1 MFQYIV
7 KRILIFIP
15 TFLAISL
22 IIFGLSKM
30 APGDPVNQ
38 MVSDGPQGSS
48 GAQNLL
54 SSEENYLIKSKKL
67 GLDKPSFYFA
77 FTSAAYPKDLY
88 KIIKSE
94 HRNLVSRLISVYGNA
109 DAVKAY
115 YQQLRMVL
123 ITCTALPERE
133 ELFEIRRGSRDLT
146 EELLKDY
153 QEKTIQ
159 FKLDRLNELVNT
171 GRFEVLNELRNEVSK
186 LKLRFNYLKK
196 NATTYKLYIPAVQ
209 VYGFDNQYHTW
220 MFGDYPWFSTV
231 DSTNYRKV
239 ENLYKEIGELRNK
252 EESFIR
258 LQKPYLAK
266 MRMLNDLV
274 GANDSTR
281 QYSNKALDS
290 IKTVLASV
298 EEEVLNFN
306 KKIDPLTKK
315 IGKLSAEKDELNKTL
330 KVYAGKGFLRGDF
343 GTSYTNGLP
352 VTKRLTDALFW
363 TILMNLLSILISYLI
378 SIPLGVQSAFWK
390 KHTNSYEPLLSTEAF
405 LAAILMVCLFY
416 FYLDGSISYNL
427 FFYVLILTNLSFLL
441 YSLWLKEKANQGN
454 LTMGSI
460 VRFWRN
466 LFRFRL
472 LNLSDNSILVLKLM
486 YVWIWA
492 LMFFLFILIPLIA
505 KFLIISIP
513 LSIWGIRSLRSKLK
527 EKTRNF
533 SISIRGIYAKGSYM
547 DNLSTTVLFILYS
560 LPSFWIG
567 TLLIV
572 FFTTKNYGLM
582 YDWFPT
588 SGVQSMELANNPDV
602 SFTEKYMDIL
612 YHLFLPTF
620 CITISSFAYLSRQMR
635 GAMLG
640 VLRQDYIRTADS
652 KGLSEHKVI
661 WKHAFRNSLFPIITL
676 FSSVFPRALS
686 GAIAIELI
694 YNVPGMGVLVLR
706 AIGERDWPIVF
717 TVAMLAAIL
726 TMIGNLIA
734 DILYAVVDPRISFK

>member
-1 MFQYIV
+1 
-7 KRILIFIP
+7 
-15 TFLAISL
+15 
-22 IIFGLSKM
+22 
-30 APGDPVNQ
+30 
-38 MVSDGPQGSS
+38 
-48 GAQNLL
+48 
-54 SSEENYLIKSKKL
+54 
-67 GLDKPSFYFA
+67 
-77 FTSAAYPKDLY
+77 
-88 KIIKSE
+88 
-94 HRNLVSRLISVYGNA
+94 
-109 DAVKAY
+109 
-115 YQQLRMVL
+115 
-123 ITCTALPERE
+123 
-133 ELFEIRRGSRDLT
+133 
-146 EELLKDY
+146 
-153 QEKTIQ
+153 
-159 FKLDRLNELVNT
+159 
-171 GRFEVLNELRNEVSK
+171 
-186 LKLRFNYLKK
+186 
-196 NATTYKLYIPAVQ
+196 
-209 VYGFDNQYHTW
+209 
-220 MFGDYPWFSTV
+220 
-231 DSTNYRKV
+231 
-239 ENLYKEIGELRNK
+239 
-252 EESFIR
+252 
-258 LQKPYLAK
+258 
-266 MRMLNDLV
+266 
-274 GANDSTR
+274 
-281 QYSNKALDS
+281 
-290 IKTVLASV
+290 
-298 EEEVLNFN
+298 
-306 KKIDPLTKK
+306 
-315 IGKLSAEKDELNKTL
+315 
-330 KVYAGKGFLRGDF
+330 
-343 GTSYTNGLP
+343 
-352 VTKRLTDALFW
+352 
-363 TILMNLLSILISYLI
+363 
-378 SIPLGVQSAFWK
+378 
-390 KHTNSYEPLLSTEAF
+390 
-405 LAAILMVCLFY
+405 
-416 FYLDGSISYNL
+416 
-427 FFYVLILTNLSFLL
+427 
-441 YSLWLKEKANQGN
+441 
-454 LTMGSI
+454 
-460 VRFWRN
+460 
-466 LFRFRL
+466 
-472 LNLSDNSILVLKLM
+472 M

-513 LSIWGIRSLRSKLK
+513 LAIWGIRSLRSKLK

-602 SFTEKYMDIL
+602 SFTAKYMDIL

>member
-1 MFQYIV
+1 M
-7 KRILIFIP
+7 FIP
-15 TFLAISL
+15 TFFAISL

-30 APGDPVNQ
+30 APGDPVDI
-38 MVSDGPQGSS
+38 MSSDGPQG
-48 GAQNLL
+48 GAGGKTLL
-54 SSEENYLIKSKKL
+54 SVEESYLLRAKKL
-67 GLDKPSFYFA
+67 GLDKPAFYFS

-88 KIIKSE
+88 KIVKAE
-94 HRNLVSRLISVYGNA
+94 HRNLVSRLISIYGNA
-109 DAVKAY
+109 EAVKQY

-123 ITCTALPERE
+123 ITASGLPDRT
-133 ELFEIRRGSRDLT
+133 ELFELRRGAKDIS
-146 EELLKDY
+146 EELLRDY
-153 QEKTIQ
+153 QDKTIL
-159 FKLDRLNELVNT
+159 FKLDALQNLVKNESDPILNELKT
-171 GRFEVLNELRNEVSK
+171 EVKKLNEHYLA
-186 LKLRFNYLKK
+186 LKRD
-196 NATTYKLYIPAVQ
+196 ATTYKLYIPAIHF
-209 VYGFDNQYHTW
+209 YGFENQYHTW
-220 MFGDYPWFSTV
+220 MFGDYPWFSSV

-239 ENLYKEIGELRNK
+239 EGLYQEIGRLRNQ
-252 EESFIR
+252 EDSLIR

-266 MRMLNDLV
+266 FRLLDEQIE
-274 GANDSTR
+274 ANDSTK
-281 QYSNKALDS
+281 QFKARELDS
-290 IKTVLASV
+290 IKTVYAAIEADV
-298 EEEVLNFN
+298 IRFNAFIGPLN
-306 KKIDPLTKK
+306 KRIE
-315 IGKLSAEKDELNKTL
+315 KLSAEKDELNKNL
-330 KVYAGKGFLRGDF
+330 KIYASKGFLRGDF
-343 GTSYTNGLP
+343 GTSFSNGLP

-390 KHTNSYEPLLSTEAF
+390 KHTDAYEPLLSTEAF
-405 LAAILMVCLFY
+405 IAALSMLCLFY
-416 FYLDGSISYNL
+416 FYMNGTLESQLFYNL
-427 FFYVLILTNLSFLL
+427 LVLVNLSFLL
-441 YSLWLKEKANQGN
+441 FTLWLKEKANQSK
-454 LTMGSI
+454 LTLGSI
-460 VRFWRN
+460 LRFWLN
-466 LFRFRL
+466 LLRFRF
-472 LNLSDNSILVLKLM
+472 LNLADNSILVLKLM

-492 LMFFLFILIPLIA
+492 FMFFLFLLIPLFA
-505 KFLIISIP
+505 KIIIISIP
-513 LSIWGIRSLRSKLK
+513 LAIWGIRRLRTKVS
-527 EKTRNF
+527 EKTKNF
-533 SISIRGIYAKGSYM
+533 SISIRGIYAKGRFM

-572 FFTTKNYGLM
+572 FFTTKNYGIM

-588 SGVQSMELANNPDV
+588 SGVQSMEIVNNPDI
-602 SFTEKYMDIL
+602 SFSTKYLDIL

-640 VLRQDYIRTADS
+640 VLRQDYIRTANS

-694 YNVPGMGVLVLR
+694 YNIPGMGVLVLK

>member
-7 KRILIFIP
+7 KRILIFVP
-15 TFLAISL
+15 TFFAISL
-22 IIFGLSKM
+22 IIFGLSKL

-38 MVSDGPQGSS
+38 MVGDGPQGSL

-54 SSEENYLIKSKKL
+54 SSEENYLMKSKKL

-88 KIIKSE
+88 KIIKLE

-123 ITCTALPERE
+123 ITCTALPERD

-146 EELLKDY
+146 EELMKDY
-153 QEKTIQ
+153 QEKTIL
-159 FKLDRLNELVNT
+159 FKLDSLTHIVNK
-171 GRFEVLNELRNEVSK
+171 GNYEVLTELKTEVAE
-186 LKLRFNYLKK
+186 LNVRFLNLKK
-196 NATTYKLYIPAVQ
+196 NTTAYKLYIPYIRI
-209 VYGFDNQYHTW
+209 YGFDNQYHTW
-220 MFGDYPWFSTV
+220 MFGDYPWFQSV
-231 DSTNYRKV
+231 DSTNYRKA
-239 ENLYKEIGELRNK
+239 ENLYREIGQLRNK
-252 EESFIR
+252 EDSLMR
-258 LQKPYLAK
+258 LQKPYFAK
-266 MRMLNDLV
+266 ISHLDELIA
-274 GANDSTR
+274 ANDSTR
-281 QYSNKALDS
+281 QFTAIESDSLKNLLSTLEGVLLRYNKQ
-290 IKTVLASV
+290 
-298 EEEVLNFN
+298 
-306 KKIDPLTKK
+306 IDPLTKK
-315 IGKLSAEKDELNKTL
+315 IGKLSIEKDKLIKTL
-330 KVYAGKGFLRGDF
+330 KIYAGKGFLRGDF

-378 SIPLGVQSAFWK
+378 SIPLGVQTAFWK

-405 LAAILMVCLFY
+405 LSAIMMVCLFY

-427 FFYVLILTNLSFLL
+427 FFYGLILTNLSFLL
-441 YSLWLKEKANQGN
+441 YTLWLKEKANQGN

-460 VRFWRN
+460 LRFWMN

-472 LNLSDNSILVLKLM
+472 LNLADNSILVLKLM

-492 LMFFLFILIPLIA
+492 LMFFLFIIIPLIA

-513 LSIWGIRSLRSKLK
+513 LAIWGFRRLRGKLK

-717 TVAMLAAIL
+717 TVAVLAAIL

-734 DILYAVVDPRISFK
+734 DILYAVVDQRISFK

>member
-30 APGDPVNQ
+30 APGDPVNL
-38 MVSDGPQGSS
+38 MVTEGPQGSS

-54 SSEENYLIKSKKL
+54 ASEENYLIKSKKL
-67 GLDKPSFYFA
+67 GLDKPAFYFA

-88 KIIKSE
+88 KIIKTE

-109 DAVKAY
+109 EAVKAY

-123 ITCTALPERE
+123 ITTTALPERA
-133 ELFEIRRGSRDLT
+133 ELFEIRRGSRDLA
-146 EELLKDY
+146 EELIKDY
-153 QEKTIQ
+153 QEKTILY
-159 FKLDRLNELVNT
+159 KLDSLNQIVNK
-171 GRFEVLNELRNEVSK
+171 GNYEVLTELKTEVAE
-186 LKLRFNYLKK
+186 LKK
-196 NATTYKLYIPAVQ
+196 RFLNLKENTSTYKLYIPSFQ
-209 VYGFDNQYHTW
+209 IYGFDNQYHTW
-220 MFGDYPWFSTV
+220 MFGDYPWFQSV
-231 DSTNYRKV
+231 DSTNYRKA
-239 ENLYKEIGELRNK
+239 ENLYKEIGQLRNK
-252 EESFIR
+252 EDSLLR

-266 MRMLNDLV
+266 IRQLDELIV
-274 GANDSTR
+274 ANDSTR
-281 QYSNKALDS
+281 QFSAKESDS
-290 IKTVLASV
+290 LKNLLSVLEAV
-298 EEEVLNFN
+298 MLKYNQQ
-306 KKIDPLTKK
+306 IDPLTKK
-315 IGKLSAEKDELNKTL
+315 ITKLSNEKDEIIKTL
-330 KVYAGKGFLRGDF
+330 KIYAGKGFLRGDF

-363 TILMNLLSILISYLI
+363 TILMNLLSIVISYLI

-405 LAAILMVCLFY
+405 LAAISMVLLFY
-416 FYLDGSISYNL
+416 FYLDGTFSYNIFL
-427 FFYVLILTNLSFLL
+427 YGLVFVNISFLI
-441 YSLWLKEKANQGN
+441 YTLWLKEKANQGN
-454 LTMGSI
+454 LSVGSV
-460 VRFWRN
+460 VRFWIN
-466 LFRFRL
+466 FFRFRY
-472 LNLSDNSILVLKLM
+472 LNVADNSILVLKLM

-492 LMFFLFILIPLIA
+492 LLFFLFILVPLIA
-505 KFLIISIP
+505 KILIISIP
-513 LSIWGIRSLRSKLK
+513 LAIWGVRKLRTKLK
-527 EKTRNF
+527 EKTKNF
-533 SISIRGIYAKGSYM
+533 KISIRGIYAKGSYM

-588 SGVQSMELANNPDV
+588 GGVQTMELANDPNA
-602 SFTEKYMDIL
+602 SIFSKYTDIL
-612 YHLFLPTF
+612 YHLFLPTL

-694 YNVPGMGVLVLR
+694 YNVPGMGVLVLK

-734 DILYAVVDPRISFK
+734 DVLYAVVDPRISFK

>member
-15 TFLAISL
+15 TFFAISL

-30 APGDPVNQ
+30 APGDPVDI
-38 MVSDGPQGSS
+38 MSSDGPQGAAGGKS
-48 GAQNLL
+48 LL
-54 SSEENYLIKSKKL
+54 SVEESYLLRAQKL
-67 GLDKPSFYFA
+67 GLDKPAFYFA

-88 KIIKSE
+88 KIVKAE
-94 HRNLVSRLISVYGNA
+94 HRNLVSRLISIYGNA
-109 DAVKAY
+109 EAVKSY

-123 ITCTALPERE
+123 ITASGLPDRA
-133 ELFEIRRGSRDLT
+133 ELFELRRNAKDIT
-146 EELLKDY
+146 EELLRDY
-153 QEKTIQ
+153 QDKTIV
-159 FKLDRLNELVNT
+159 FKIDALQKIVKNELDPKLNELKT
-171 GRFEVLNELRNEVSK
+171 EIEKLNDKFIALERE
-186 LKLRFNYLKK
+186 
-196 NATTYKLYIPAVQ
+196 ATTYKLYIPTIHF
-209 VYGFDNQYHTW
+209 YGYDNQYHTW
-220 MFGDYPWFSTV
+220 MFGDYPWFSSV

-239 ENLYKEIGELRNK
+239 ENLYQEIGRLRNQ
-252 EESFIR
+252 EDSLIR

-266 MRMLNDLV
+266 FRLLNEQIE
-274 GANDSTR
+274 ANDSTE
-281 QYSNKALDS
+281 QFKVKELDS
-290 IKTVLASV
+290 IKTVYAAI
-298 EEEVLNFN
+298 ETDVLKFNALIGPLN
-306 KKIDPLTKK
+306 KKID
-315 IGKLSAEKDELNKTL
+315 KLSAEKDELSKDL
-330 KVYAGKGFLRGDF
+330 KIFASKGFLRGDF
-343 GTSYTNGLP
+343 GTSFSNGLP

-363 TILMNLLSILISYLI
+363 TILMNLLSILVSYLI

-390 KHTNSYEPLLSTEAF
+390 KHTDAYEPLLSTEAF
-405 LAAILMVCLFY
+405 IASLSMLSLFY
-416 FYLDGSISYNL
+416 FYMSGSLSAQLFYNGLILVNISFL
-427 FFYVLILTNLSFLL
+427 FFT
-441 YSLWLKEKANQGN
+441 LWVKEKANQRN
-454 LTMGSI
+454 LTIMS
-460 VRFWRN
+460 VLRFWVN
-466 LFRFRL
+466 LLSFRF
-472 LNLSDNSILVLKLM
+472 LNLADNSILVLKLM

-492 LMFFLFILIPLIA
+492 FTFFLFLLIPLFA
-505 KFLIISIP
+505 KVLIISIP
-513 LSIWGIRSLRSKLK
+513 LAIWGIRRLRTKVS

-533 SISIRGIYAKGSYM
+533 SISIRGIYAKGSFM
-547 DNLSTTVLFILYS
+547 DNMSTTVLFILYS

-572 FFTTKNYGLM
+572 FFTTKNYGIM

-588 SGVQSMELANNPDV
+588 SGVQSMEVANNPDV
-602 SFTEKYMDIL
+602 SFTTKYLDIL

-640 VLRQDYIRTADS
+640 VLRQDYIRTANS

-694 YNVPGMGVLVLR
+694 YNIPGMGVLVLK

>member
-30 APGDPVNQ
+30 APGDPVNL
-38 MVSDGPQGSS
+38 MVTEGPQGSS

-54 SSEENYLIKSKKL
+54 ASEENYLIKSKKL
-67 GLDKPSFYFA
+67 GLDKPAFYFA

-88 KIIKSE
+88 KIIKTE

-109 DAVKAY
+109 EAVKAY

-123 ITCTALPERE
+123 ITTTALPERE
-133 ELFEIRRGSRDLT
+133 ELFEIRRGSRDLA
-146 EELLKDY
+146 EELMKDY
-153 QEKTIQ
+153 QEKTILY
-159 FKLDRLNELVNT
+159 KLDSLNQIVNK
-171 GRFEVLNELRNEVSK
+171 GNYEVLNELKTEVAE
-186 LKLRFNYLKK
+186 LKK
-196 NATTYKLYIPAVQ
+196 RFLNLKENTSTYKLYIPSFQ
-209 VYGFDNQYHTW
+209 IYGFDNQYHTW
-220 MFGDYPWFSTV
+220 MFGDYPWFQSV
-231 DSTNYRKV
+231 DSTNYRKA
-239 ENLYKEIGELRNK
+239 EILYKEIGQLRNK
-252 EESFIR
+252 EDSLIR

-266 MRMLNDLV
+266 IRQLDELIV
-274 GANDSTR
+274 ANDSTR
-281 QYSNKALDS
+281 QFSAKESDS
-290 IKTVLASV
+290 LKNLLSVLEGV
-298 EEEVLNFN
+298 MLKYNQQ
-306 KKIDPLTKK
+306 IDPLTKK
-315 IGKLSAEKDELNKTL
+315 IGKLSDEKDEIIKTL
-330 KVYAGKGFLRGDF
+330 KIYAGKGFLRGDF

-352 VTKRLTDALFW
+352 VTKRLNDALFW
-363 TILMNLLSILISYLI
+363 TILMNLLSIVISYLI

-390 KHTNSYEPLLSTEAF
+390 KHTNSYEPLLSTETF
-405 LAAILMVCLFY
+405 LAAITMVFLFY
-416 FYLDGSISYNL
+416 FYLDGTFSYNIFL
-427 FFYVLILTNLSFLL
+427 YGLVFVNITFLIYT
-441 YSLWLKEKANQGN
+441 LWLKEKANQGN
-454 LTMGSI
+454 LTVGSV
-460 VRFWRN
+460 VRFWIN
-466 LFRFRL
+466 FFRFRY
-472 LNLSDNSILVLKLM
+472 LNVADNSILVLKLM

-492 LMFFLFILIPLIA
+492 LLFFLFILVPLMA
-505 KFLIISIP
+505 KILIISIP
-513 LSIWGIRSLRSKLK
+513 LAIWGIRKLRTKLK
-527 EKTRNF
+527 EKTKNF
-533 SISIRGIYAKGSYM
+533 KISIRGIYAKGSYM

-588 SGVQSMELANNPDV
+588 GGVQTMELANDPNA
-602 SFTEKYMDIL
+602 SIFSKCTDIL
-612 YHLFLPTF
+612 YHLFLPTL

-694 YNVPGMGVLVLR
+694 YNIPGMGVLVLK